1 MAARSEISQTLLVE
15 PPVIIAR
22 VSRGVG
28 CETNWGLEVASK
40 SSASLSC
47 QKESEDHASGLEQ
60 AGQAQSAFRR
70 LQLFP
75 GPAPPD

>member
-28 CETNWGLEVASK
+28 CETNWGL
-40 SSASLSC
+40 ASLSC